1 MYVTRRTLMSWQE
14 EYAGTNWLPPI
25 GVALTLFAV
34 VAILVVTLL
43 GGFDRVSARANDGKP
58 PTLCQEHAGR
68 PGWDSVCKQR

>member
-1 MYVTRRTLMSWQE
+1 MYVTRGTLTSWQH

-25 GVALTLFAV
+25 GAALTLFAV
-34 VAILVVTLL
+34 VAILVATLL
-43 GGFDRVSARANDGKP
+43 GGFDSVSARANDGKP